1 LNSWNVFSSFFRE
14 LTLTYSIRLSLLN
27 DSDQLLERVICTLPK
42 HPDQEWYELGDAYGS
57 SLWDIYPKCQVAGV
71 GENDTVIIDG
81 AYGTSIR
88 WKSFHRIW
96 NFRVFSW
103 KRWLAWK
110 LLHLSSTFVL
120 IGFIYFGNG
129 VQQSMPQTIND
140 GWSGSYTVP
149 GNPAGLMSIGVG
161 FLFLIFGIAGWLMA
175 PRLLHLILGGKFW
188 NTQAAVFGFEG
199 YINLATI
206 ERSIFGGNFGR
217 LSWAPNGSPLS
228 RHHKNSFGE
237 CIGDDPTDD
246 IEVLNLV
253 EKAKSAR
260 PGDQRVCIS
269 CYFNLPAPF
278 IG

>member
-1 LNSWNVFSSFFRE
+1 L
-14 LTLTYSIRLSLLN
+14 
-27 DSDQLLERVICTLPK
+27 
-42 HPDQEWYELGDAYGS
+42 
-57 SLWDIYPKCQVAGV
+57 
-71 GENDTVIIDG
+71 
-81 AYGTSIR
+81 
-88 WKSFHRIW
+88 
-96 NFRVFSW
+96 SW

-120 IGFIYFGNG
+120 IGFILFGIG
-129 VQQSMPQTIND
+129 VQQSTPQTYYD
-140 GWSGSYTVP
+140 GFSGGSYTVG
-149 GNPAGLMSIGVG
+149 GNPAGVMSIGVG

-188 NTQAAVFGFEG
+188 NTQAAMFGFEG

-246 IEVLNLV
+246 IEIRNLV
-253 EKAKSAR
+253 EKAKSAG

-269 CYFNLPAPF
+269 CYFNLPSPF